1 MSHRRTSITALAVA
15 VGLLTAACTAPA
27 DITDATAASPDIP
40 ADATATPARPA
51 SQQGALDEF
60 TARINGT
67 SADQT
72 LQQLQ
77 EGTDADHR
85 WREEFIAACMAEQGF
100 TYYPR
105 LQIPLTVTVSD
116 GPAQG
121 TREFAERY
129 GFGFA
134 TNNVRGGGYIGTT
147 AEIDTET
154 EPNQSLIE
162 AMSDAEWEA
171 WSYAMWGEVSEWRS
185 LMFGNFGLGSSC
197 NRKAWETF
205 IPMEMPEFRALSTE
219 ISIFNHAIQTNPQ
232 MLALAREWTE
242 CLAEQG
248 HPIRLRDPIQLWESL
263 NREWRGVEDLDP
275 TMRFMAA
282 WDWDTYPD
290 GPPDWDWGPGGWDR
304 LRDAMPRLEP
314 DAWAAY
320 IAAQAEFE
328 TREMALALADVDCRE
343 SLDFDARALVINHQL
358 QQEFVDR
365 NRDELEAWA
374 AAAEAARD
382 NR

>member
-1 MSHRRTSITALAVA
+1 MRHRRIQLTTLAFGAGVF
-15 VGLLTAACTAPA
+15 LTGCNPAAPETP
-27 DITDATAASPDIP
+27 
-40 ADATATPARPA
+40 ATPVPA
-51 SQQGALDEF
+51 SESAGTQQGPLDQF
-60 TARINGT
+60 TARIMGT

-77 EGTDADHR
+77 DESDADLR

-105 LQIPLTVTVSD
+105 LHTRPTVVISE
-116 GPAQG
+116 GPARG

-134 TNNVRGGGYIGTT
+134 ADNRGGGVVGTT
-147 AEIDTET
+147 ATINTEDD
-154 EPNQSLIE
+154 PNWSPINT
-162 AMSDAEWEA
+162 MSDAEWEA
-171 WSYAMWGEVSEWRS
+171 WSYALTGEVLIGRTLPWGAFGTSSSCSGQAWESFQPQVMSEFMALSGEVSW
-185 LMFGNFGLGSSC
+185 FGH
-197 NRKAWETF
+197 
-205 IPMEMPEFRALSTE
+205 
-219 ISIFNHAIQTNPQ
+219 SIQAHPQ
-232 MLALAREWTE
+232 MLALTSEWTA
-242 CLAEQG
+242 CLAAKG
-248 HPIRLRDPIQLWESL
+248 YPTRLRDPIQLWESL

-290 GPPDWDWGPGGWDR
+290 GPPDWDSGPGGGDR

-314 DAWAAY
+314 DAWAAFR
-320 IAAQAEFE
+320 AAQAEFE
-328 TREMALALADVDCRE
+328 TREMALALADVECRE